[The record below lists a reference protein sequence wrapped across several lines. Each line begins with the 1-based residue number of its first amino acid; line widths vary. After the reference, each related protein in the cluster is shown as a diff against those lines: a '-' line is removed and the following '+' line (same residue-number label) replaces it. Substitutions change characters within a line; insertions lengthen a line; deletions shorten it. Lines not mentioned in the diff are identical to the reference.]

1 MNSILFKKKEFSF
14 FGKRREILT
23 WYLNAI
29 EISLGNVKN
38 ILIQF
43 ATHNNDA
50 NVFNDFDSF
59 CYIFKQKLVLELGLL
74 LQQELVQ
81 QAWLL
86 LLVWVLVLVD
96 VECKEVPKDRWQH
109 RIPSLSQLILPF
121 VCL

>member
-1 MNSILFKKKEFSF
+1 MNSILFKNNFSF
-14 FGKRREILT
+14 CDKRRDILT

-29 EISLGNVKN
+29 ELSLGIVKN

-59 CYIFKQKLVLELGLL
+59 CYIFKQKQVLELGLL
-74 LQQELVQ
+74 LQRELVQ
-81 QAWLL
+81 QALLL

-96 VECKEVPKDRWQH
+96 VEYKEAPKDQLQH
-109 RIPSLSQLILPF
+109 HIPSLSQLILPF
-121 VCL
+121 VFL

>member
-1 MNSILFKKKEFSF
+1 MNSILFKALIFISS
-14 FGKRREILT
+14 REILT

-29 EISLGNVKN
+29 EISLGIMEN
-38 ILIQF
+38 ISSQF
-43 ATHNNDA
+43 ATHDNDA

-59 CYIFKQKLVLELGLL
+59 LSYFKQKQVLELGLL
-74 LQQELVQ
+74 LQRELVQ

-96 VECKEVPKDRWQH
+96 VECKEVPKDQLQH

-121 VCL
+121 VFL